1 MLLAHRLHA
10 RWVAEGRPI
19 PAMPGWRWSYVALL
33 AVLRVI
39 RVMSWFRTR
48 PRVKS
53 KPPPEKMPEAR
64 EKEHAS
70 TLGKKP
76 STPQHK
82 GQLMSRVNRLLKNR
96 GC

>member
-1 MLLAHRLHA
+1 M
-10 RWVAEGRPI
+10 WVAEGRPI
-19 PAMPGWRWSYVALL
+19 PQGAGWRWSYVRVRLALL
-33 AVLRVI
+33 GVKTV
-39 RVMSWFRTR
+39 SWFRTR
-48 PRVKS
+48 PRVK
-53 KPPPEKMPEAR
+53 KKMPEKMPEAR
-64 EKEHAS
+64 EKGHAS